1 MAPMAP
7 NDRSSSAPTL
17 SPDATPFDAAWLAA
31 QRWFRH
37 KHRGVHEVA
46 VADATRVGEAGWL
59 LVLDVRFADGGSAR
73 YLVPAVDGAGRSR
86 EPADGDPLWRALVA
100 PLFDAPMTIVGSSG
114 RFRWERSQALDRL
127 LPSGPSQLEGLD
139 GERLG
144 VEQSNTSVRLG
155 ERLMLKLYR
164 LLEPGINPEVELLAF
179 LTDAGFRHAPTVAGW
194 ATYEGPGDE
203 ASAILVQSLVPASD
217 DAWAWLLGR
226 LSSPGGRAEAVAAA
240 AEIGA
245 ITAALHAALRSR
257 PDLPDFPARLARD
270 DELTQ
275 WRAAAQAQLQAA
287 IDAAGA
293 EERARLE
300 RVAPAVAERFNALGD
315 PAAALTSQRIHGDYH
330 LGQLLTTTGGFVVT
344 DFEGEPSRLLDERRR
359 PASPLR
365 DLAGM
370 LRSLDYAARTAERRD
385 IDVEAGPWLAD
396 ARSALLTAYGE
407 FGESPALT
415 AFELEKACYEVRY
428 EASFR
433 PDWIWLPLEAI
444 ERMVA

>member
-1 MAPMAP
+1 MAS
-7 NDRSSSAPTL
+7 NDRSSPAPTL
-17 SPDATPFDAAWLAA
+17 SPDATAFDASWLAA

-37 KHRGVHEVA
+37 KQRAVHEVA
-46 VADATRVGEAGWL
+46 VADAMPVRDAGWL
-59 LVLDVRFADGGSAR
+59 VVLAVRFADGGSAR
-73 YLVPAVDGAGRSR
+73 YLVPAVDDAGHSR
-86 EPADGDPLWRALVA
+86 EPADDDGLWAALVA
-100 PLFDAPMTIVGSSG
+100 PLFEAPVTVAGSAG
-114 RFRWERSQALDRL
+114 GFRWERSQALDRL
-127 LPSGPSQLEGLD
+127 LPGGHAELEGLD

-164 LLEPGINPEVELLAF
+164 LLEPGINPEIELLAF
-179 LTDAGFRHAPTVAGW
+179 LTAAGFRHAPSVAGW
-194 ATYEGPGDE
+194 ATHVDADVE
-203 ASAILVQSLVPASD
+203 ASAILVQSLVPSSG
-217 DAWAWLLGR
+217 DAWAWLLPR
-226 LSSPGGRAEAVAAA
+226 LSSPTGRAESVAAA
-240 AEIGA
+240 AEIGG

-257 PDLPDFPARLARD
+257 PDLPDFPARLAGD
-270 DELTQ
+270 DDLTR
-275 WRAAAQAQLQAA
+275 WRAGALAQLQAA
-287 IDAAGA
+287 MDATGG

-300 RVAPAVAERFNALGD
+300 RLAPAVAERFDAMGD
-315 PAAALTSQRIHGDYH
+315 PGAGLTSQRIHGDYH
-330 LGQLLTTTGGFVVT
+330 LGQLLATADGFVVT
-344 DFEGEPSRLLDERRR
+344 DFEGEPSRPLDERRR

-385 IDVEAGPWLAD
+385 VDVDAGPWLAD
-396 ARSALLTAYGE
+396 ARSAVLTAYGE

>member
-17 SPDATPFDAAWLAA
+17 SPDSTAFDAPWLAA

-37 KHRGVHEVA
+37 KHRPVQEVA
-46 VADATRVGEAGWL
+46 VADSAPVGDAGRL
-59 LVLDVRFADGGSAR
+59 LVLDVRFADGGTAR
-73 YLVPAVDGAGRSR
+73 YLVPAVDEAGRSR
-86 EPADGDPLWRALVA
+86 EPADGDALWGALVA
-100 PLFDAPMTIVGSSG
+100 PLFDAPLTAAGSAGGFS
-114 RFRWERSQALDRL
+114 WERSQVLDRL
-127 LPSGPSQLEGLD
+127 LPGGLVELEGLE
-139 GERLG
+139 GKRLG

-164 LLEPGINPEVELLAF
+164 LLEQGINPEVELLAF
-179 LTDAGFRHAPTVAGW
+179 LTASGFRHAPSVAGW
-194 ATYEGPGDE
+194 ANYAGADDE
-203 ASAILVQSLVPASD
+203 ASAILVQSLVPSSG
-217 DAWAWLLGR
+217 DAWAWMLTR
-226 LSSPGGRAEAVAAA
+226 LSSPTGRAESVAAA
-240 AEIGA
+240 AKIGG
-245 ITAALHAALRSR
+245 ITAALHAVLRSR
-257 PDLPDFPARLARD
+257 PDLPDFPARMASD
-270 DELTQ
+270 DERTH
-275 WRAAAQAQLQAA
+275 WRAGAQAQLQAA
-287 IDAAGA
+287 MDATGR
-293 EERARLE
+293 EGRVRLE
-300 RVAPAVAERFNALGD
+300 RVAAAVADRFDALGD
-315 PAAALTSQRIHGDYH
+315 PGAALMSQRIHGDYH
-330 LGQLLTTTGGFVVT
+330 LGQLLTTPDGFVVT
-344 DFEGEPSRLLDERRR
+344 DFEGEPSRPLDERRR

-385 IDVEAGPWLAD
+385 VDVDAGHWLAD